1 LDLSK
6 RQQCSVKFPTS
17 RQRAKGDLGIAGR
30 KVQMNI
36 IRSGRWGL
44 VLDSES
50 LASKKFRANSLRAI
64 ALKGDQEHGGHFI
77 LERYTVDNDGNI
89 CVTPTLAMSE
99 LYASLDIM
107 KAELEG
113 LLEEARR
120 RFPEARS
127 DQADHV
133 SSFMNWG
140 AMTPRRN

>member
-1 LDLSK
+1 
-6 RQQCSVKFPTS
+6 
-17 RQRAKGDLGIAGR
+17 
-30 KVQMNI
+30 MNI

-50 LASKKFRANSLRAI
+50 LAGKKSRANNLRAI
-64 ALKGDQEHGGHFI
+64 ALKGEQEHGGHFI

-89 CVTPTLAMSE
+89 CVTPTLTMSE

-107 KAELEG
+107 RAELES

-120 RFPEARS
+120 RFPEAPA

-133 SSFMNWG
+133 GSFMNWG
-140 AMTPRRN
+140 AMIQRRN